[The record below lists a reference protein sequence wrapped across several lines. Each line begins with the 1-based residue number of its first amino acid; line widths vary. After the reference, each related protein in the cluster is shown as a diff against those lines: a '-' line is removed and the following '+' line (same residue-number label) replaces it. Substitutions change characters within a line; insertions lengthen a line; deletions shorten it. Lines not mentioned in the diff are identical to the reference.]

1 VAWKSFILA
10 REKPL
15 DDSFAPTRLKL
26 DSLRIIAKRAIGARC
41 FNSKLLVHRS
51 VPEKQSDL
59 VAIEVDILKGQRVI
73 AKPLDK
79 FRMLA
84 IENAASNA
92 EITHLPAPLKIYS
105 THPPYPM
112 FPERNR

>member
-1 VAWKSFILA
+1 
-10 REKPL
+10 
-15 DDSFAPTRLKL
+15 TRLKL
-26 DSLRIIAKRAIGARC
+26 NGLGIIPEGAIGARC
-41 FNSKLLVHRS
+41 FNRKLLVHRS

-59 VAIEVDILKGQRVI
+59 VATEVNIFRGQRVS
-73 AKPLDK
+73 AKPLNK
-79 FRMLA
+79 FRILA